1 MDLPLDPQLTVPDL
15 LVAKELLAQ
24 NDCDNEPRNSNDTMR
39 KLKALNDASDP
50 EFDPTVFQFWETNYL
65 RRKLPH
71 PIRQYLLEP
80 YVRWAQK
87 VARFPTDVVMIT
99 HLLLYLTTSIPSALF
114 LYYYHF
120 TWIHG
125 LLHWIVHVWYA
136 GSYTLMKH
144 QYVHM
149 KGVLSSQYQL
159 IDTLFPYLVD
169 PFVGHTWNS
178 YHYHHVK
185 MHHVEGNGLRDLNS
199 TMWYDRDSIAD
210 FSRYVARFFFLVW
223 LDLPLYFLRK
233 GQYSTAFKTAF
244 WDIGNYAAI
253 ALLFRNGHAQAT
265 FCVFVLPLV
274 TLRAGLMAGNWG
286 QHAFV
291 DPSDPS
297 SDFRSSVTL
306 IDVAVHCPA
315 HQNVCSKL
323 TDCLQSNRFC
333 FNDGYHTSH
342 HLHPRRHWREHPLAL
357 LRDQDRYADE
367 RALVFRNV
375 DYMMLTV
382 KLLQKDYL
390 HLARCMVPIG
400 WEQRKMSLEQ
410 RADML
415 RSRTRRLPD
424 AYLKRHKS
432 KNR

>member
-1 MDLPLDPQLTVPDL
+1 MDLPLDPQLTTPDL
-15 LVAKELLAQ
+15 LVAQELLRQ
-24 NDCDNEPRNSNDTMR
+24 NEHPQENSSGKEAIKR
-39 KLKALNDASDP
+39 LKALNDVTDP
-50 EFDPTVFQFWETNYL
+50 DFDPTVFQFWETHLL
-65 RRKLPH
+65 RQKLPR

-80 YVRWAQK
+80 YIRWAQQ
-87 VARFPTDVVMIT
+87 VARFPADVVMIT
-99 HLLLYLTTSIPSALF
+99 HLLLYLTTSIPSALY
-114 LYYYHF
+114 LYCYHF
-120 TWIHG
+120 SWIHG

-149 KGVLSSQYQL
+149 KGVLAPQYGL
-159 IDTLFPYLVD
+159 IDTLFPYVVD

-178 YHYHHVK
+178 YYYHHVK
-185 MHHVEGNGLRDLNS
+185 MHHVEGNGPRDLNS

-210 FSRYVARFFFLVW
+210 FARYVGRFFFLIW
-223 LDLPLYFLRK
+223 LDLPIYFLGK
-233 GQYSTAFKTAF
+233 GQYFTAFRTAF
-244 WDIGNYAAI
+244 WEISNYTAV
-253 ALLFRNGHAQAT
+253 ALLYQYGHAQAT
-265 FCVFVLPLV
+265 FCVFVLPLL

-306 IDVAVHCPA
+306 IDVA
-315 HQNVCSKL
+315 
-323 TDCLQSNRFC
+323 SNRFC

-357 LRDQDRYADE
+357 LRDQERYADE

-400 WEQRKMSLEQ
+400 PEQRKMSLEE
-410 RADML
+410 RANML

-424 AYLKRHKS
+424 AYLKKHSLKKR
-432 KNR
+432 

>member
-1 MDLPLDPQLTVPDL
+1 MDLPLDPQLTSPDL
-15 LVAKELLAQ
+15 LVAKELLGQ
-24 NDCDNEPRNSNDTMR
+24 NERPHEQSNSKETIK
-39 KLKALNDASDP
+39 KLKALNDLTDP
-50 EFDPTVFQFWETNYL
+50 DFDPTVFQFWETHLL

-71 PIRQYLLEP
+71 RIRKYLLEP
-80 YVRWAQK
+80 YIRWAQE

-99 HLLLYLTTSIPSALF
+99 HLLLYLTTSIPSALY
-114 LYYYHF
+114 LYCYHF
-120 TWIHG
+120 SWIHG

-149 KGVLSSQYQL
+149 KGVLAPQYRL
-159 IDTLFPYLVD
+159 IDTLFPYIVD

-178 YHYHHVK
+178 YYYHHVK
-185 MHHVEGNGLRDLNS
+185 MHHVEGNGPRDLNS
-199 TMWYDRDSIAD
+199 TMWYDRDSIVD
-210 FSRYVARFFFLVW
+210 FALYVGRFFFLIW
-223 LDLPLYFLRK
+223 LDLPLYFLGK
-233 GQYSTAFKTAF
+233 GQYSTAFRTAF
-244 WDIGNYAAI
+244 WEISNYIAI
-253 ALLFRNGHAQAT
+253 ALLYQYGHAQAT
-265 FCVFVLPLV
+265 FCVFVLPLL

-306 IDVAVHCPA
+306 IDVA
-315 HQNVCSKL
+315 
-323 TDCLQSNRFC
+323 SNRFC

-342 HLHPRRHWREHPLAL
+342 HLHPRRHWREHPVAL
-357 LRDQDRYADE
+357 LRDQKRYSDE

-375 DYMMLTV
+375 DYLMLTV
-382 KLLQKDYL
+382 KLLQKDYM

-400 WEQRKMSLEQ
+400 PEQRQMSLEQ

-424 AYLKRHKS
+424 AYLERHSLKKR
-432 KNR
+432 